1 MYLHLYIYADRYI
14 YIYIHILTLMP
25 LDQNK
30 PKKILCDLQ
39 LLLQK
44 THPRGLRVGRGLCEH
59 HGNEFR
65 TARPW
70 WLGSTSGRWHAQSD
84 AWMMERWGMLLFF
97 CLWTYGWWWW
107 WWWWWW
113 LITYI
118 DMNNGWGPK
127 CTGVG
132 RAQIEKHWSDWF
144 LAHLPFT
151 VTFEKGMLPFWLEVR
166 RIDHHH
172 NLIQEISI
180 MDIK

>member
-1 MYLHLYIYADRYI
+1 
-14 YIYIHILTLMP
+14 MP
-25 LDQNK
+25 LDQSK

-44 THPRGLRVGRGLCEH
+44 PPTPEACVSAVACVNIMGTSLGLRGPDGSVRRAADGMHNQMLG
-59 HGNEFR
+59 
-65 TARPW
+65 W
-70 WLGSTSGRWHAQSD
+70 WNVEGCC
-84 AWMMERWGMLLFF
+84 FF

-107 WWWWWW
+107 WWC

-118 DMNNGWGPK
+118 DMNNTWGPN

-132 RAQIEKHWSDWF
+132 RAQIEKHWSEWF
-144 LAHLPFT
+144 VAHLPLT
-151 VTFEKGMLPFWLEVR
+151 VTFEKGMLPFWLEVI

-172 NLIQEISI
+172 NLIQEKSI